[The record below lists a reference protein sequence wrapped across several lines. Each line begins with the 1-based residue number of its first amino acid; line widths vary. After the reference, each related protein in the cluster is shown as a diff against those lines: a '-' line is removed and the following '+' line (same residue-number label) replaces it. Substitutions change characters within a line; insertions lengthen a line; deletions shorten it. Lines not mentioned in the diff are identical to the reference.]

1 MRKGQQDFIT
11 VVSDIDRKVLL
22 EVIDSH
28 QQIDIIEVLMQQ
40 PFEVRQAVEE
50 VSVDMWGGFPKVI
63 AQVYPN
69 ASLVFDRFH
78 VMKAVIQELNKIR
91 WKIGIKDRGSKY
103 LLFRNQADL
112 NEQQQQK
119 LARVLEKSECLR
131 IAYQLKEEFRD
142 IYETSKPVKTGRRK
156 LEKWLKT
163 AQPFYGNSAQTIWN
177 HFDGICN
184 YFRNRTTSGVM
195 EGINNRMKLIMRQ
208 GYGFSNFENFRSR
221 LLACLGD

>member
-1 MRKGQQDFIT
+1 M
-11 VVSDIDRKVLL
+11 
-22 EVIDSH
+22 DSRA
-28 QQIDIIEVLMQQ
+28 L
-40 PFEVRQAVEE
+40 
-50 VSVDMWGGFPKVI
+50 I

-78 VMKAVIQELNKIR
+78 VMKAVTQELNKIR

-103 LLFRNQADL
+103 LLLRNQADL

-119 LARVLEKSECLR
+119 LVRVLEKSECLR

-142 IYETSKPVKTGRRK
+142 IYQTSKTVKTGRRK
-156 LEKWLKT
+156 LKKWLKT

-184 YFRNRTTSGVM
+184 YFRNRTKARCNGR
-195 EGINNRMKLIMRQ
+195 NQ
-208 GYGFSNFENFRSR
+208 
-221 LLACLGD
+221 